1 MKTNIRQLNKERVL
15 GVFQQHRTPENAIE
29 ESELGSESF
38 LGYSAL
44 RKIIFD
50 LAVNDKLPIKM
61 TGFPVKFYLDEE
73 KIQERNNQ

>member
-1 MKTNIRQLNKERVL
+1 MKTDINKLNKERVL
-15 GVFQQHRTPENAIE
+15 GVLQQHRAPENAIE

-50 LAVNDKLPIKM
+50 LAVNDKLPVKM
-61 TGFPVKFYLDEE
+61 TGFPVKFYLDG
-73 KIQERNNQ
+73 